1 VLRRNNGLVVAA
13 DPAVVKEAPVAA
25 VDLAAVVHLAVVE
38 KIGANAS
45 KNFGVMLEAV
55 LAVEAWVSSFEPCE
69 AKEEEELSRKG

>member
-1 VLRRNNGLVVAA
+1 VLRRNNGLVVVA
-13 DPAVVKEAPVAA
+13 DPAVAKEAPVAA
-25 VDLAAVVHLAVVE
+25 VDLAAVE

-45 KNFGVMLEAV
+45 KNFVVMLEAV